1 MLSLYSDLMD
11 NSNDTTILLRSL
23 IDKQKTVIDVQNHR
37 MMGYLAII
45 DFISTLA
52 RSKEIKI
59 PMDKVLALMEAK
71 TDADR
76 EKLLISFKM
85 QIVEDVL
92 DEAYSEAVDS
102 FDSWQSEN
110 PPVHTDDNWSSP
122 EWDDGVYAPPT
133 EETEEDITKWKVFD
147 RKWRMFGDG

>member
-1 MLSLYSDLMD
+1 
-11 NSNDTTILLRSL
+11 
-23 IDKQKTVIDVQNHR
+23 
-37 MMGYLAII
+37 
-45 DFISTLA
+45 
-52 RSKEIKI
+52 
-59 PMDKVLALMEAK
+59 MDKVLALMEAK

-102 FDSWQSEN
+102 FDSWQSET